1 MSPGVVLMTI
11 LAPETSIFP
20 QGLLDG
26 ELLTAESDRRWWA
39 VYSKSRQEKAIAR
52 HLVGMDVPFYLPLV
66 HKTSM
71 IRGRR
76 VKSLLPLF
84 TSYLFIYADEAE
96 RIKTLSTNRVV
107 QMFSAPDA
115 LEMTNDLKHIQ
126 TLIESGAPLTVESCL
141 QPGQRVRVK
150 TGSLRGIEGVITARR
165 GEDRL
170 LVAVNFLQQG
180 VSVLIQDFQVEPL

>member
-1 MSPGVVLMTI
+1 MTI

-20 QGLLDG
+20 HGLLDG
-26 ELLTAESDRRWWA
+26 ELLTADSDRHWWA
-39 VYSKSRQEKAIAR
+39 VYSKSRQEKSIAR

-66 HKTSM
+66 EKTSM

-107 QMFSAPDA
+107 QMFAAPDA